1 MSLPTLETPT
11 YKVKLYSVKDPVRY
25 RPYTVKEEK
34 VILMALED
42 EDSKVDM
49 FDVILTLCQN
59 CVIDDIDLRK
69 IPTFD
74 LEKLVIAIRSKS
86 VGEEIETAIQCPHC
100 EHVTNYKTNVDKM
113 KTLNDD
119 FENKIMLNDS
129 CGITLKFPVIDNLN
143 RNVKSAEEELNDL
156 YRSCIET
163 VFDGDNVYPFDKETE
178 EEQEKFIN
186 SLTSEMVTEINDK
199 FLTRVPRNYIDI
211 NFKCPHCE
219 ESIEKRVDNLI
230 GFFI

>member
-34 VILMALED
+34 IILMALED

-49 FDVILTLCQN
+49 FDIILTLCQN
-59 CVIDDIDLRK
+59 CVIDDIDLRQ

-86 VGEEIETAIQCPHC
+86 VGEEIETAIQCPEC
-100 EHVTNYKTNVDKM
+100 QQATDFKTNVDKLE
-113 KTLNDD
+113 TLNDD
-119 FENKIMLNDS
+119 FETKFMPSDS
-129 CGITLKFPVIDNLN
+129 CGITLKFPTVSNMSKT
-143 RNVKSAEEELNDL
+143 VKTPDEELNDL

-163 VFDGDNVYPFDKETE
+163 VFDGENVYPFDQETE
-178 EEQEKFIN
+178 EEQIKFIDSMTAEMVADINEKFL
-186 SLTSEMVTEINDK
+186 SK
-199 FLTRVPRNYIDI
+199 VPRNYIDI
-211 NFKCPHCE
+211 KFKCPKCGHD
-219 ESIEKRVDNLI
+219 IDQRMDNLI
-230 GFFI
+230 SFFI